1 MHEHDLNPYLWC
13 SYVDSVA
20 ESNFATCYDHCYQ
33 HPDLFLSV
41 WSGLVCP
48 YARNGH

>member
-20 ESNFATCYDHCYQ
+20 ESNFATFYDACYQ
-33 HPDLFLSV
+33 GTFLSV
-41 WSGLVCP
+41 WSDHVDP